1 MRLIGI
7 NGGTFDPIHFGHLRP
22 VLEVMTRLN
31 LDQVRFIPCA
41 QPVHRDTP
49 NVDAEARCRMIEL
62 AIGAQEKFVLDR
74 IEIERDGP
82 SYMVMTLDSLAQK
95 FPEDSLVLILGSDA
109 FAKFSSWHQWQRIL
123 QLANLVVM
131 HRPGEL
137 PPQDGEA
144 GKIFRDYAV
153 AEFTEP
159 HGQIIDL
166 GVTQLDISSTFIR
179 QCLSAGEPVDYLLPE
194 GVAAYIRD
202 HQLYSSF

>member
-153 AEFTEP
+153 AEFTEAS
-159 HGQIIDL
+159 GQLIDL

-179 QCLSAGEPVDYLLPE
+179 QCLSAGESVDYLLPE
-194 GVAAYIRD
+194 SVAAYIRD

>member
-22 VLEVMTRLN
+22 VLEVQTRLN

-41 QPVHRDTP
+41 QPVHRGTP

-62 AIGAQEKFVLDR
+62 AIEGQPKFVLDR
-74 IEIERDGP
+74 IEIEREGP
-82 SYMVMTLDSLAQK
+82 SYMVMTLESLAEQ
-95 FPEDSLVLILGSDA
+95 FPDDALVLILGSDA
-109 FAKFSSWHQWQRIL
+109 FAKFSSWYQWQRIL

-131 HRPGEL
+131 HRPGDL
-137 PPQDGEA
+137 PPSEGEA
-144 GKIFRDYAV
+144 GQIF
-153 AEFTEP
+153 AEYRAEVFTERS
-159 HGQIIDL
+159 GQIIDL

-194 GVAAYIRD
+194 SVAVYIHG